1 MFLEKYLNPEN
12 MQLIKEE
19 YEESYI
25 TSMNEKNFLKVC
37 SLLKKN
43 NIYCIDDIIV
53 NYLDLFMMDESKLE
67 SKLEKLKEQ
76 LGKNYSFI
84 IGNDLRYIGNI
95 MEDIS

>member
-43 NIYCIDDIIV
+43 NI
-53 NYLDLFMMDESKLE
+53 
-67 SKLEKLKEQ
+67 
-76 LGKNYSFI
+76 
-84 IGNDLRYIGNI
+84 
-95 MEDIS
+95 